1 MSSNKTFIRLLSTLI
16 ALLLTGILAFAALVL
31 YFLPQLPATEDI
43 LQIRL
48 SVPLRIYAA
57 NNELIAEYGE
67 KRRLPIAIKDTP
79 QNLLNAILASEDA
92 NFYQHSGVSFTGI
105 LRAILANFRSGEHG
119 QGASTVTMQVARNYF
134 LTREKTY
141 TRKFKEVLLAFK
153 LEKQLEK
160 QQILELY
167 VNKIFLGHRAYG
179 FGAAAQ
185 VYYGKPVSELGL
197 AQLAMLAGL
206 PKAPSSNNPVSNP
219 DRALNRRNYVLGR
232 MLKLD
237 YITQQQYD
245 NALAIPVTAKRH
257 STKPDIHAPYIAE
270 MVRDYMVE
278 NYGEEETYSAGYN
291 VYTTINADFQRAA
304 NQALFNGLVTYDER
318 HGFRGAIGH
327 ATVDA
332 SSDKDSLN
340 KQLSEYQ
347 SVGELVPAIVLGT
360 KNDIIG
366 AYTKQE
372 KIIEIEKENY
382 SWARKYKDANT
393 LGSEPVTA
401 SDIVTAGDIVYFRQ
415 NKEAG
420 WRLSQLPAVEG
431 ALVSLR
437 PDDGAILALSGG
449 FNFFA
454 SKFNRATQARRQPG
468 SNIKPFIYSA
478 ALDNGFSPAS
488 LISGAP
494 VVVRDSS
501 LGSAWRPENYSRK
514 FFGLTRM
521 REALKRSLN
530 LVSIRLLRSIGVEK
544 AREHLQKFGF
554 KAEDLPQNLSLALG
568 TASLLPIEVA
578 RAYAV
583 FSNGGFLIDPYFV
596 DRIEDP
602 AQNIIFQADALTS
615 CQLCPTP
622 VELAPDN
629 KYDEKFSEF
638 SVKDT
643 PITTGLEVYPAAS
656 SDSAASENQTEDLK
670 IPDHAPWA
678 ISREN
683 AFLIKSML
691 QEVIRSGTGRKAR
704 SLGRSDIGGKTGTTN
719 AQQDA
724 WFSGFG
730 PGVETTVYIGFDTP
744 APMGRREVGG
754 RAALPVWIDYM
765 KVALD
770 GVPEKLIDIPVGI
783 VPAYIDRQ
791 TGKQVF
797 EDTPGAM
804 LEYFMVGQEP
814 ETGVRTLGDPLNPGA
829 PTDEGLPEDIL

>member
-1 MSSNKTFIRLLSTLI
+1 MSLNKTFIRLLSSFI
-16 ALLLTGILAFAALVL
+16 ALFLAGILAFAALVL

-43 LQIRL
+43 MQIQL

-57 NNELIAEYGE
+57 NSELIAEYGE

-92 NFYQHSGVSFTGI
+92 NFYQHGGVSFTGI

-119 QGASTVTMQVARNYF
+119 QGASTITMQVARNYF

-167 VNKIFLGHRAYG
+167 INKIFLGHRSYG

-185 VYYGKPVSELGL
+185 VYYGKPVTELGL

-206 PKAPSSNNPVSNP
+206 PKAPSSNNPISNP
-219 DRALNRRNYVLGR
+219 VRALNRRNYVLGR
-232 MLKLD
+232 MLKLN
-237 YITQQQYD
+237 YITRDQYE
-245 NALAIPVTAKRH
+245 NALTIPVTAKKH
-257 STKPDIHAPYIAE
+257 ATKPDLHAPYIAA
-270 MVRDYMVE
+270 MVRDYMVK
-278 NYGEEETYSAGYN
+278 NYGEEKTYSAGYN

-304 NQALFNGLVTYDER
+304 NQALFKGLVTYDER
-318 HGFRGAIGH
+318 HGFRGPIGH
-327 ATVDA
+327 AIVDT

-340 KQLSEYQ
+340 QQLSEYQ

-372 KIIEIEKENY
+372 KIVEIKKENY

-393 LGSEPVTA
+393 LGSKPKTA
-401 SDIVTAGDIVYFRQ
+401 SDIVTAGDIVYLRQ
-415 NKEAG
+415 NKETE
-420 WRLSQLPAVEG
+420 WQLSQLPTVEG

-437 PDDGAILALSGG
+437 PYDGAILALSGG

-494 VVVRDSS
+494 VVVRDGS
-501 LGSAWRPENYSRK
+501 LGNAWRPENYSRK

-544 AREHLQKFGF
+544 ARKYLQRFGF
-554 KAEDLPQNLSLALG
+554 KAKYLPQNLSLALG

-583 FSNGGFLIDPYFV
+583 FANGGFLIEPYFV
-596 DRIEDP
+596 DRIEDS
-602 AQNIIFQADALTS
+602 AHNIIFQADALTS
-615 CQLCPTP
+615 CKLCPTP
-622 VELAPDN
+622 VELAPAV
-629 KYDEKFSEF
+629 KYDENFSEF
-638 SVKDT
+638 TDRGT
-643 PITTGLEVYPAAS
+643 PITSGSEINPVENS
-656 SDSAASENQTEDLK
+656 GSAATEPQTEDRK
-670 IPDHAPWA
+670 VPDHAPWA

-683 AFLIKSML
+683 AFLMTSML
-691 QEVIRSGTGRKAR
+691 QEVIRSGTGRKAK
-704 SLGRSDIGGKTGTTN
+704 SLGRSDIAGKTGTTN
-719 AQQDA
+719 DQQDA

-765 KVALD
+765 KVALK
-770 GVPEKLIDIPVGI
+770 GIPEKLIDIPVGI
-783 VPAYIDRQ
+783 VPAYIDKK
-791 TGKQVF
+791 TGKRVS
-797 EDTPGAM
+797 EDHPGAM

-814 ETGVRTLGDPLNPGA
+814 ESGDRTLGNPLNPEEQTG
-829 PTDEGLPEDIL
+829 EELPEDIL

>member
-1 MSSNKTFIRLLSTLI
+1 M
-16 ALLLTGILAFAALVL
+16 
-31 YFLPQLPATEDI
+31 
-43 LQIRL
+43 QIQL
-48 SVPLRIYAA
+48 SVPLRIYTADH
-57 NNELIAEYGE
+57 ELIAEYGE
-67 KRRLPIAIKDTP
+67 KRRLPLAIEDAP
-79 QNLLNAILASEDA
+79 DNLINAILASEDA
-92 NFYQHSGVSFTGI
+92 NFYQHSGVSFSGI
-105 LRAILANFRSGEHG
+105 LRAIFANFRTGGHG

-167 VNKIFLGHRAYG
+167 LNKIFLGHRSYG
-179 FGAAAQ
+179 FGAAAH
-185 VYYGKPVSELGL
+185 VYYGKPISELNL

-206 PKAPSSNNPVSNP
+206 PKAPSSNNPISNP
-219 DRALNRRNYVLGR
+219 ERAINRRNYVLGR

-237 YITQQQYD
+237 YITRPEHD
-245 NALAIPVTAKRH
+245 NALKIPVTAERH
-257 STKPDIHAPYIAE
+257 GTQPDIRAPYIAE

-278 NYGEEETYSAGYN
+278 NYGEQDTYSAGYN
-291 VYTTINADFQRAA
+291 VYTTVNAEFQRAA
-304 NQALFNGLVTYDER
+304 NQALFNGLITYDER

-327 ATVDA
+327 ATVDNN
-332 SSDKDSLN
+332 SDADSLN
-340 KQLSEYQ
+340 KQLSVYHTI
-347 SVGELVPAIVLGT
+347 GELVPAIVLST
-360 KNDIIG
+360 KNDILG
-366 AYTKQE
+366 AYTKE
-372 KIIEIEKENY
+372 GKIIEIEKENY
-382 SWARKYKDANT
+382 KWARKYKDANT
-393 LGSEPVTA
+393 LGRMPKTA
-401 SDIVTAGDIVYFRQ
+401 SEIVTAGDIVYLRQ
-415 NKEAG
+415 NIDTG
-420 WRLSQLPAVEG
+420 WQLSQLPTIEG
-431 ALVSLR
+431 ALVSLNT
-437 PDDGAILALSGG
+437 DNGAILALSGG

-478 ALDNGFSPAS
+478 ALDNGFTPAS

-494 VVVRDSS
+494 VVVEDSS
-501 LGSAWRPENYSRK
+501 LGSAWRPENYSKK

-554 KAEDLPQNLSLALG
+554 HAEHLPQNLSLALG

-578 RAYAV
+578 RAYTVIA
-583 FSNGGFLIDPYFV
+583 NGGFLIEPYIV

-602 AQNIIFQADALTS
+602 AQNIIYQAEPLTS
-615 CQLCPTP
+615 CKLCPTP
-622 VELAPDN
+622 VELTPA
-629 KYDEKFSEF
+629 DEKYSR
-638 SVKDT
+638 VPD
-643 PITTGLEVYPAAS
+643 PRIPVTTGLEVDPVV
-656 SDSAASENQTEDLK
+656 DSNGILPDHQAENGDM
-670 IPDHAPWA
+670 PDHAPWA

-683 AFLIKSML
+683 AFLMTGML

-704 SLGRSDIGGKTGTTN
+704 SLGRSDLGGKTGTTN
-719 AQQDA
+719 DQQDA

-730 PGVETTVYIGFDTP
+730 PGVETTVYVGFDTP

-770 GVPEKLIDIPVGI
+770 GVPEKLLDIPVGI
-783 VPAYIDRQ
+783 APVYIDKQ
-791 TGKQVF
+791 TGKKVADDQ
-797 EDTPGAM
+797 PGAL

-814 ETGVRTLGDPLNPGA
+814 ESGVKTIGDPLNP
-829 PTDEGLPEDIL
+829 EGQPSEELPEDIL

>member
-1 MSSNKTFIRLLSTLI
+1 MSSNKFIFRLLSSFI
-16 ALLLTGILAFAALVL
+16 ALLLAGVLAFAALVL

-43 LQIRL
+43 MQIQL

-67 KRRLPIAIKDTP
+67 KRRLPIAIEDTP

-92 NFYQHSGVSFTGI
+92 HFYQHSGVDFTGI
-105 LRAILANFRSGEHG
+105 LRAILANFRSGGHG

-153 LEKQLEK
+153 LEKQLSK

-167 VNKIFLGHRAYG
+167 INKIFLGHRSYG

-185 VYYGKPVSELGL
+185 VYYGKPVSELEL

-206 PKAPSSNNPVSNP
+206 PKAPSSNNPISNP
-219 DRALNRRNYVLGR
+219 TRAISRRNYVLGR

-237 YITQQQYD
+237 YITQQQYE
-245 NALAIPVTAKRH
+245 NALATPVTAKRH
-257 STKPDIHAPYIAE
+257 ATMPDIHAPYIAE
-270 MVRDYMVE
+270 MVRDYMVK
-278 NYGEEETYSAGYN
+278 NYGEETTYTAGYN
-291 VYTTINADFQRAA
+291 VFTTINADFQRAA

-327 ATVDA
+327 ADVD
-332 SSDKDSLN
+332 SNSDKDSLN
-340 KQLSEYQ
+340 QQLSEYH
-347 SVGELVPAIVLGT
+347 SVGELMPAIVLST
-360 KNDIIG
+360 KNGIIG

-372 KIIEIEKENY
+372 KVIEIEKENY
-382 SWARKYKDANT
+382 NWARKYKDANT
-393 LGSEPVTA
+393 LGSRPKTA
-401 SDIVTAGDIVYFRQ
+401 SDILTAGDIVYVRQ
-415 NKEAG
+415 NKEAE

-488 LISGAP
+488 MISGAP

-501 LGSAWRPENYSRK
+501 LGSAWRPENYSKK

-554 KAEDLPQNLSLALG
+554 NAEYLPENLSLALG

-578 RAYAV
+578 RGYAV
-583 FSNGGFLIDPYFV
+583 FANGGFLVEPYFV

-602 AQNIIFQADALTS
+602 AHNIIFQTKALTA
-615 CQLCPTP
+615 CKLCPTP
-622 VELAPDN
+622 SELAPAIN
-629 KYDEKFSEF
+629 HEENFS
-638 SVKDT
+638 DT
-643 PITTGLEVYPAAS
+643 GTPVTTGLEGVNPVVNS
-656 SDSAASENQTEDLK
+656 SNADSGQQTGDQT

-683 AFLIKSML
+683 AFLMTSLL
-691 QEVIRSGTGRKAR
+691 QEVIRGGTGRKAR

-719 AQQDA
+719 DQQDA

-744 APMGRREVGG
+744 APMGRKEVGG

-770 GVPEKLIDIPVGI
+770 GVPEKLIDIPIGI
-783 VPAYIDRQ
+783 VPAYINKH
-791 TGKQVF
+791 TGKQVS
-797 EDTPGAM
+797 EKQPGAM

-814 ETGVRTLGDPLNPGA
+814 ESGNRSVGDPLYPEER
-829 PTDEGLPEDIL
+829 TDDELPEDIF

>member
-1 MSSNKTFIRLLSTLI
+1 MSSNKIFIRLLSSFI
-16 ALLLTGILAFAALVL
+16 ALFLAGVLAFAMLVL

-43 LQIRL
+43 MQIQL
-48 SVPLRIYAA
+48 SVPLRVYSA
-57 NNELIAEYGE
+57 NSELIAEYGE
-67 KRRLPIAIKDTP
+67 KRRLPIAIEDTP

-92 NFYQHSGVSFTGI
+92 HFYQHSGVDFTGI
-105 LRAILANFRSGEHG
+105 LRAILANFRSGGHG

-153 LEKQLEK
+153 LEKQLNK

-167 VNKIFLGHRAYG
+167 VNKIFLGHRSYG

-185 VYYGKPVSELGL
+185 VYYGKPVAELDL
-197 AQLAMLAGL
+197 AQHAMLAGL
-206 PKAPSSNNPVSNP
+206 PKAPSSNNPISNP
-219 DRALNRRNYVLGR
+219 ARAISRRNYVLGR

-237 YITQQQYD
+237 YISPQQYKD
-245 NALAIPVTAKRH
+245 ALAAPVTAKRH
-257 STKPDIHAPYIAE
+257 ATKPDIHAPYIAE

-278 NYGEEETYSAGYN
+278 NYGEEETYTAGYN
-291 VYTTINADFQRAA
+291 VYTTINSDFQRAA

-318 HGFRGAIGH
+318 HGFRGVIGH
-327 ATVDA
+327 ADVDT
-332 SSDKDSLN
+332 SSNKDSLN
-340 KQLSEYQ
+340 QQLSEYH
-347 SVGELVPAIVLGT
+347 SVGELVPAIVLST
-360 KNDIIG
+360 KNNIIG
-366 AYTKQE
+366 AYTKLE
-372 KIIEIEKENY
+372 NVIEIEKGNY

-393 LGSEPVTA
+393 LGSRPKTA
-401 SDIVTAGDIVYFRQ
+401 SDIVSAGDIVYVRQ
-415 NKEAG
+415 INDAAWK
-420 WRLSQLPAVEG
+420 LSQLPTVEG

-488 LISGAP
+488 MISGAP

-501 LGSAWRPENYSRK
+501 LGSAWRPENYSKK

-554 KAEDLPQNLSLALG
+554 NAEYLPENLSLALG

-578 RAYAV
+578 RGYAV
-583 FSNGGFLIDPYFV
+583 FANGGFLIDPYFV

-602 AQNIIFQADALTS
+602 AHNIIFQADALTA
-615 CQLCPTP
+615 CKLCPTP
-622 VELAPDN
+622 VELAPASTH
-629 KYDEKFSEF
+629 DEEF
-638 SVKDT
+638 SDT
-643 PITTGLEVYPAAS
+643 SSPIATGLGTKPDVKNKSP
-656 SDSAASENQTEDLK
+656 ASEQQTEDQS

-683 AFLIKSML
+683 AFLMTSLL
-691 QEVIRSGTGRKAR
+691 QEVIRGGTGRKAR
-704 SLGRSDIGGKTGTTN
+704 SLGRADIGGKTGTTN
-719 AQQDA
+719 DQQDA

-744 APMGRREVGG
+744 APMGRKEVGG

-770 GVPEKLIDIPVGI
+770 GVPEKLSDIPVGI
-783 VPAYIDRQ
+783 VPVYISKT
-791 TGKQVF
+791 TGKQVSKKQ
-797 EDTPGAM
+797 PGAM
-804 LEYFMVGQEP
+804 LEYFMEGQEP
-814 ETGVRTLGDPLNPGA
+814 GSAIHSAGDPLYPEER
-829 PTDEGLPEDIL
+829 TDEELPEDIF

>member
-1 MSSNKTFIRLLSTLI
+1 MSSNKIFIRLLSTFI

-31 YFLPQLPATEDI
+31 YFLPQLPATKDI
-43 LQIRL
+43 MQIQL

-57 NNELIAEYGE
+57 NSELIAEYGE
-67 KRRLPIAIKDTP
+67 KRRLPITIEDTP

-92 NFYQHSGVSFTGI
+92 NFYHHSGVSFTGI

-119 QGASTVTMQVARNYF
+119 QGASTITMQVARNYF

-179 FGAAAQ
+179 FGSAAQ
-185 VYYGKPVSELGL
+185 VYYGKLLSELEL

-206 PKAPSSNNPVSNP
+206 PKAPSSNNPISNP
-219 DRALNRRNYVLGR
+219 VRALKRRNYVLGR
-232 MLKLD
+232 MLKLG
-237 YITQQQYD
+237 YITQYQYE
-245 NALAIPVTAKRH
+245 NALIRPVTAKRH
-257 STKPDIHAPYIAE
+257 ATKPDIHAPYIAE

-304 NQALFNGLVTYDER
+304 NQALFSGLVTYDER

-327 ATVDA
+327 ATVDI
-332 SSDKDSLN
+332 SSDRDSLN
-340 KQLSEYQ
+340 QQLSKYH
-347 SVGELVPAIVLGT
+347 SVGELVPAIVLGM
-360 KNDIIG
+360 KNDVIT

-372 KIIEIEKENY
+372 EIVEIEKANY

-393 LGSEPVTA
+393 LGSKPETA
-401 SDIVTAGDIVYFRQ
+401 SEIVAVGDIVYLRQ

-488 LISGAP
+488 MISGAP
-494 VVVRDSS
+494 VVVKDNS

-544 AREHLQKFGF
+544 ARKYLQKFGF
-554 KAEDLPQNLSLALG
+554 KAEYLPQNLSLALG

-583 FSNGGFLIDPYFV
+583 FANGGFLITPYFV
-596 DRIEDP
+596 DRIEDS
-602 AQNIIFQADALTS
+602 AHNIIFQADPLTS
-615 CQLCPTP
+615 CRLCPTP
-622 VELAPDN
+622 VELVPDV
-629 KYDEKFSEF
+629 KYEENFSEF
-638 SVKDT
+638 SDKGRPVT
-643 PITTGLEVYPAAS
+643 SGLEINPVENNS
-656 SDSAASENQTEDLK
+656 SAVSAQQTDNPK
-670 IPDHAPWA
+670 VPDHAPWA

-683 AFLIKSML
+683 AFLMKSML
-691 QEVIRSGTGRKAR
+691 QEVIQSGTGRKAK
-704 SLGRSDIGGKTGTTN
+704 SLGRSDIAGKTGTTN
-719 AQQDA
+719 EQQDA

-765 KVALD
+765 RVALD

-783 VPAYIDRQ
+783 VPAYIDKK
-791 TGKQVF
+791 TGNRVS
-797 EDTPGAM
+797 EDRPGAM
-804 LEYFMVGQEP
+804 LEYFMAGQEP
-814 ETGVRTLGDPLNPGA
+814 ESNKNPVGNPLYPEEK
-829 PTDEGLPEDIL
+829 TDEELPEDIL

>member
-1 MSSNKTFIRLLSTLI
+1 MSSNKLFIRLLSSFI
-16 ALLLTGILAFAALVL
+16 ALSLAGVLAFSMLVL

-43 LQIRL
+43 MQIQL
-48 SVPLRIYAA
+48 SVPLRIYSA
-57 NNELIAEYGE
+57 NSELIAEYGE
-67 KRRLPIAIKDTP
+67 KRRLPITIEDTP
-79 QNLLNAILASEDA
+79 QDLLNAILASEDA
-92 NFYQHSGVSFTGI
+92 NFYQHSGVDFTGI
-105 LRAILANFRSGEHG
+105 LRAILANFRSGGHG

-153 LEKQLEK
+153 LEKQLNK

-167 VNKIFLGHRAYG
+167 VNKIFLGHRSYG
-179 FGAAAQ
+179 FGAAAR
-185 VYYGKPVSELGL
+185 VYYGKPLSELDL

-206 PKAPSSNNPVSNP
+206 PKAPSSNNPISNP
-219 DRALNRRNYVLGR
+219 ARAISRRNYVLGR

-237 YITQQQYD
+237 YISLQQYKD
-245 NALAIPVTAKRH
+245 ALAAPVTAKRH
-257 STKPDIHAPYIAE
+257 ATKPDIHAPYIAE

-278 NYGEEETYSAGYN
+278 NYGEEETYTAGYN
-291 VYTTINADFQRAA
+291 VYTTINSGFQRAA

-327 ATVDA
+327 ADVDT
-332 SSDKDSLN
+332 SSNKDSLN
-340 KQLSEYQ
+340 QQLSEYH
-347 SVGELVPAIVLGT
+347 SVGKLVPSIVLST
-360 KNDIIG
+360 KNNIIG
-366 AYTKQE
+366 VYTKLE
-372 KIIEIEKENY
+372 KVIEIEKENY

-393 LGSEPVTA
+393 LGSRPKTA
-401 SDIVTAGDIVYFRQ
+401 SDIVSAGDIVYVRQ
-415 NKEAG
+415 NKDAA
-420 WRLSQLPAVEG
+420 WKLSQLPTVEG

-488 LISGAP
+488 MISGAP

-501 LGSAWRPENYSRK
+501 LGSAWRPENYSKK

-554 KAEDLPQNLSLALG
+554 KAEYLPENLSLALG

-578 RAYAV
+578 RGYAV
-583 FSNGGFLIDPYFV
+583 FANGGFLIEPYFV

-602 AQNIIFQADALTS
+602 AHNIIFQADALTA
-615 CQLCPTP
+615 CKLCPTP
-622 VELAPDN
+622 VELAPVSTR
-629 KYDEKFSEF
+629 DEEF
-638 SVKDT
+638 SDTSTSIATGPGIEPDVKNKS
-643 PITTGLEVYPAAS
+643 P
-656 SDSAASENQTEDLK
+656 DSEQQIEDQPM
-670 IPDHAPWA
+670 PDHAPWA

-683 AFLIKSML
+683 AFLMTSLL
-691 QEVIRSGTGRKAR
+691 QEVIRGGTGRKAR
-704 SLGRSDIGGKTGTTN
+704 SLGRADIGGKTGTTN
-719 AQQDA
+719 DQQDA

-744 APMGRREVGG
+744 APMGRKEVGG
-754 RAALPVWIDYM
+754 RAALPVWIDFM

-783 VPAYIDRQ
+783 VPAYISKK
-791 TGKQVF
+791 TGKRVSEKQ
-797 EDTPGAM
+797 PGAM

-814 ETGVRTLGDPLNPGA
+814 GSGIHSAGDPLYPEER
-829 PTDEGLPEDIL
+829 TDEELPEDIF